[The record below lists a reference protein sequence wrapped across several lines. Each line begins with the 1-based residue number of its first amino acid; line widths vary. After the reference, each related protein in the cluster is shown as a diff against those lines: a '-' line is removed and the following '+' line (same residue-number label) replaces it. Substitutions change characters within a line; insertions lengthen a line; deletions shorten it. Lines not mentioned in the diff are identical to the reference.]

1 MIDIHAH
8 VTDNLQQRLTQD
20 AELGVEITILSATR
34 VHPER
39 AHTVA
44 QVRAE
49 FESLQQVISG
59 APSAGS
65 FEPARI
71 ELQHAVE
78 SAPTRT
84 RALAAAPLCLRR
96 RASGPAMGWCWT
108 GRGGRRRSRS
118 GSRS

>member
-8 VTDNLQQRLTQD
+8 VTDNLAQRLTQD

-65 FEPARI
+65 FGVTQLSRVTGVNQI
-71 ELQHAVE
+71 DLLI
-78 SAPTRT
+78 TRT
-84 RALAAAPLCLRR
+84 GADASALDGLRALDV
-96 RASGPAMGWCWT
+96 SIT
-108 GRGGRRRSRS
+108 QV
-118 GSRS
+118 